1 MEQATKARKPVG
13 EIDPAS
19 YRCARTIP
27 AEPYASRGHCNPD
40 YQSVMGMLGGA
51 KTILPFPLETAS
63 AQSLQAKLAAGTLT
77 SEQLVKAELTR
88 IALANANGPAVQ
100 AVRAINPS
108 VLAEARASDARRASG
123 GGRGALEGIP
133 VLVDDTIDVASLA
146 TSAGSIALQD
156 NLAAGD
162 AALVSKLRAAGAVIL
177 GDTNVTELA
186 GALDASGNMPQ

>member
-27 AEPYASRGHCNPD
+27 AEPYAARGHCNPD
-40 YQSVMGMLGGA
+40 YQAIMSLLGGT
-51 KTILPFPLETAS
+51 KTVLPFPLETTGAT
-63 AQSLQAKLAAGTLT
+63 ALAAKLAAGTLT

-108 VLAEARASDARRASG
+108 ALAEARASDARRAAG
-123 GGRGALEGIP
+123 GARGRLEGIP
-133 VLVDDTIDVASLA
+133 VLVDDTVDVSGLA
-146 TSAGSIALQD
+146 TSGGSISLQD
-156 NLAAGD
+156 NTAKAD
-162 AALVSKLRAAGAVIL
+162 AALVSK
-177 GDTNVTELA
+177 
-186 GALDASGNMPQ
+186 